1 MPPSSLRT
9 GPGETI
15 WHSPTVL
22 SARSEIVMV
31 VNLMD
36 DEESHGREKKK
47 VTLEREIT
55 LAQKRHRRLVPFEY
69 GLAYSRFPLDTKF

>member
-1 MPPSSLRT
+1 
-9 GPGETI
+9 
-15 WHSPTVL
+15 
-22 SARSEIVMV
+22 MV

-36 DEESHGREKKK
+36 DEESHGRGKKK